1 MPAEE
6 REFADSNIVLYALG
20 KDSRKKQRA
29 WEVLFKRP
37 LISIQVL
44 GECSNTLI
52 KKHKVDKPRVR
63 DTLQDILQ
71 FTAVEPIDLSIVE
84 RAWAV
89 MERYRFSYFDSLM
102 VATALAADCRKLYSE
117 DLQHGQAIDGQ
128 IVVINPFLD

>member
-20 KDSRKKQRA
+20 KDSHKQQRA

-52 KKHKVDKPRVR
+52 KKHKVDKERVR
-63 DTLQDILQ
+63 DILQDILR
-71 FTAVEPIDLSIVE
+71 FTTVEPIDLPIVE

-89 MERYRFSYFDSLM
+89 MERYRFAYFDSLL
-102 VATALAADCRKLYSE
+102 VATALTADCRKLYSE
-117 DLQHGQAIDGQ
+117 DLQHGQVIDGRL
-128 IVVINPFLD
+128 VVINTFLD